1 LDYFE
6 ATFLRQ
12 MIIIPAFSIEQIEMA
27 RRLFREYGEELDV
40 DLCFQGF
47 AEELRDLPGKYGP
60 PDGALLLAM
69 EQQHAIGCVALRRF
83 SPTDAEMK
91 RLFVRP
97 AYRHLGL
104 GRVLAQRII
113 ERARDFG
120 YRRMVLDTLDTMQGA
135 KALYR
140 SLGFVDIAAYYD
152 NPLPSVLYF
161 AMELS

>member
-1 LDYFE
+1 
-6 ATFLRQ
+6 
-12 MIIIPAFSIEQIEMA
+12 
-27 RRLFREYGEELDV
+27 
-40 DLCFQGF
+40 
-47 AEELRDLPGKYGP
+47 
-60 PDGALLLAM
+60 M

-97 AYRHLGL
+97 AYRHLEL

-140 SLGFVDIAAYYD
+140 SLGFVNIAAYYD
-152 NPLPSVLYF
+152 NPLPSLLYF

>member
-1 LDYFE
+1 
-6 ATFLRQ
+6 

>member
-1 LDYFE
+1 
-6 ATFLRQ
+6 
-12 MIIIPAFSIEQIEMA
+12 MIIVPALSVEQIEMA

-69 EQQHAIGCVALRRF
+69 EHQHAIGCVALRRF
-83 SPTDAEMK
+83 SRTDAEMK

-120 YRRMVLDTLDTMQGA
+120 YRRMMLDTLDTMQGA

>member
-1 LDYFE
+1 
-6 ATFLRQ
+6 

-97 AYRHLGL
+97 AYRHLEL

-140 SLGFVDIAAYYD
+140 SLGFVEIAAYYD

>member
-1 LDYFE
+1 M
-6 ATFLRQ
+6 FLRQ